1 MKLKNLLSHLKT
13 IHMHR
18 KYVRKICFKM
28 GIPWQGLFH
37 DLSKYS
43 LKELSVSKYYVGTR
57 SPHEVCREQ
66 LGYSPSWQNHYHR
79 NKHHWQYWLDIEDW
93 PNKVVAAK
101 MPYKY
106 VIEAF
111 CDMVGAG
118 KAYNISTWTRNSPLD
133 YWETKCEG
141 KRLMHSSSEY
151 LLKYLLIMLD
161 ILGEKKFYAWYRD
174 IVKILKENYK
184 NDFKT
189 TRI

>member
-1 MKLKNLLSHLKT
+1 
-13 IHMHR
+13 
-18 KYVRKICFKM
+18 
-28 GIPWQGLFH
+28 
-37 DLSKYS
+37 
-43 LKELSVSKYYVGTR
+43 
-57 SPHEVCREQ
+57 
-66 LGYSPSWQNHYHR
+66 
-79 NKHHWQYWLDIEDW
+79 
-93 PNKVVAAK
+93 

-133 YWETKCEG
+133 YWERKCEG

-151 LLKYLLIMLD
+151 LLKYLLIMMD

-174 IVKILKENYK
+174 TNKVLKENYK
-184 NDFKT
+184 DDFKT